1 MANKTDQR
9 ALRDARKAAQTAR
22 ANRRRLNR
30 LLITAGVVVV
40 VATVVVWGV
49 WAATRPKQPAPGVP
63 YPIQGAT
70 HINIGE
76 AHPAYNSNPPTSGW
90 HFPSPAAW
98 GYYAMVLPDEL
109 VVHNLEHGGIWISY
123 RDASDTQLIEKLEG
137 LTRRFRSKLIVTQR
151 PTNDSPIAVAAWGRL
166 MKLDRY
172 DEQQI
177 LAFFYA
183 YRDRGPERVPD

>member
-1 MANKTDQR
+1 MTNKTDQR

-30 LLITAGVVVV
+30 LLITAGVIVV
-40 VATVVVWGV
+40 VAGAVAWGV
-49 WAATRPKQPAPGVP
+49 RAATRPKPGVP

-76 AHPAYNSNPPTSGW
+76 PHPAYNSSPPTSGW
-90 HFPSPAAW
+90 HLPAPAGW

-123 RDASDTQLIEKLEG
+123 RDASDAQLTAKLEA
-137 LTRRFRSKLIVTQR
+137 LTRRFRSKVIVTLR
-151 PTNDSPIAVAAWGRL
+151 PNNDSPIAVAAWGRL
-166 MKLDRY
+166 LKLDRY

-177 LAFFYA
+177 VAFINVF
-183 YRDRGPERVPD
+183 RDRGPERVPD